1 MKPDAQASS
10 IVMGYELA
18 LKVSGFE
25 PARTPVSRASIAAS
39 HSWVRVKPKTS
50 AFSAIHSAC
59 TDLGIAGRKNIV
71 NEQSA
76 RAAVT
81 EVTTD

>member
-1 MKPDAQASS
+1 
-10 IVMGYELA
+10 
-18 LKVSGFE
+18 
-25 PARTPVSRASIAAS
+25 
-39 HSWVRVKPKTS
+39 VKPKTS
-50 AFSAIHSAC
+50 AFSAIHSVC